1 MALNSHWI
9 NTLIIKLI
17 VYFCVIQLLIYGSL
31 VIYSYFTY
39 DVKIFDSGNE
49 TDIDS
54 GNESDFEDEIPKA
67 PAYSPRREIMP
78 GARIRMMRR

>member
-1 MALNSHWI
+1 M
-9 NTLIIKLI
+9 
-17 VYFCVIQLLIYGSL
+17 VQLLIYVTL
-31 VIYSYFTY
+31 VIYSYFEL
-39 DVKIFDSGNE
+39 KNSNSGNE

-78 GARIRMMRR
+78 GARLRMMRR